1 MFDYIMIYTTD
12 GIVNRYDKKI
22 VNNFDLF
29 ANEEEL
35 EKLMSNKIITVELN
49 SRKINFISRNIVR
62 IEVVNG
68 KEAV

>member
-1 MFDYIMIYTTD
+1 VFDYIMIYTTD

-29 ANEEEL
+29 VNEEEL